1 MSSLINIR
9 TKICAI
15 KNMQKITKAMEMIA
29 ASKKRKMQER
39 MNKSFPYVDSI
50 QKVINHLHLSSLE
63 YKHLYLEER
72 QPKKAIGYLLIST
85 DRGLCGGMNNNL
97 FRKLLKEIKKWREQE
112 ISCDLVIIGTKG
124 VTFFRSVNE
133 AKILAQLPKLGH
145 LPSLTDIIGPI
156 KILLQAY
163 EEKRLDRIYL
173 VYNQFINV
181 ISQVPH
187 IMPILPIP
195 IREQNVKKRGD
206 YIYEPE
212 SKLLINILLQ
222 RYIESQ
228 IYQKVLEN
236 LMSEQVARMI
246 AMRTATDN
254 IGRMIKEIQ
263 LVYNNIRQN
272 TITQELTEIVAG
284 AAAV

>member
-1 MSSLINIR
+1 
-9 TKICAI
+9 
-15 KNMQKITKAMEMIA
+15 MQKITKAMEMIA

-63 YKHLYLEER
+63 YKHLYLEDR
-72 QPKKAIGYLLIST
+72 PPKKAIGYLLIST

-124 VTFFRSVNE
+124 VTFFRSVHE
-133 AKILAQLPKLGH
+133 AQIIAQLPKLGQS
-145 LPSLTDIIGPI
+145 PSLTDIIGPI

-163 EEKRLDRIYL
+163 EEKRLDRVYL
-173 VYNQFINV
+173 VYNQFINI

-206 YIYEPE
+206 YIYEPD
-212 SKLLINILLQ
+212 SKLLIDILLQ

-236 LMSEQVARMI
+236 LMSEQGARMI

>member
-1 MSSLINIR
+1 M
-9 TKICAI
+9 
-15 KNMQKITKAMEMIA
+15 
-29 ASKKRKMQER
+29 
-39 MNKSFPYVDSI
+39 
-50 QKVINHLHLSSLE
+50 
-63 YKHLYLEER
+63 
-72 QPKKAIGYLLIST
+72 
-85 DRGLCGGMNNNL
+85 
-97 FRKLLKEIKKWREQE
+97 
-112 ISCDLVIIGTKG
+112 
-124 VTFFRSVNE
+124 
-133 AKILAQLPKLGH
+133 
-145 LPSLTDIIGPI
+145 TDIIGPI

-163 EEKRLDRIYL
+163 EEKRLDGVYL
-173 VYNQFINV
+173 VYNKFINV

-187 IMPILPIP
+187 ILRILPIP

-212 SKLLINILLQ
+212 SKLVINILLQ

-228 IYQKVLEN
+228 IYQKLLEN

-254 IGRMIKEIQ
+254 VGRMIKEIQ